1 MTRKSWVQING
12 KLIPK
17 EEAHLYDHKGVMILP
32 DIEPFV
38 SPITGETIRGRS
50 HLRQHMKEHGVTNI
64 GDYSPEYFQKKQI
77 ERSREMLGMTQEARR
92 ERIELLKQAL
102 ER

>member
-1 MTRKSWVQING
+1 MRKSWIQING

-17 EEAHLYDHKGVMILP
+17 EEAHLYDSKGVMILP

-38 SPITGETIRGRS
+38 SPVTGEVIKGRA
-50 HLRQHMKEHGVTNI
+50 HLRQHMKQHGVTNI
-64 GDYSPEYFQKKQI
+64 GDYSSEYFQKKHI
-77 ERSREMLGMTQEARR
+77 ERSREILGMTKEARR
-92 ERIELLKQAL
+92 ERIEEIKRAM